1 MDTRDVAVRVAMKLF
16 DERDVRELVLRRM
29 QSVVQSGAIDTSS
42 EKVLVSKVLLSEALQ
57 HVSELFLPIAP
68 EAKEIAKNIRHF

>member
-57 HVSELFLPIAP
+57 LEIVLRRLQNRGL
-68 EAKEIAKNIRHF
+68 EALKKY